1 MLYGAG
7 EIAHS
12 INCLTC
18 KAKNV
23 NLILGTC
30 IKQAK
35 YGRAQLQLHCR
46 EDKQEISWACWPE
59 RIAHMTSFRRLR
71 DPVTKV
77 DSA

>member
-18 KAKNV
+18 KAKDV

-35 YGRAQLQLHCR
+35 YGIAQLQLHCR
-46 EDKQEISWACWPE
+46 EDKQEISGLLARKNSPHDKFQE
-59 RIAHMTSFRRLR
+59 T
-71 DPVTKV
+71 
-77 DSA
+77 